1 MRINQ
6 LAPLAQSTQRTLTEY
21 EVFLPGVGKCKP
33 SLAPPH
39 KQQIK
44 ILFSRVT
51 ALLIVE
57 TGSRRSAAAALNVP
71 ASATAASFKRATRK
85 LCTGVRVS
93 VRRRELEVE
102 PVGFQRPHTL
112 SLFLRKWP

>member
-6 LAPLAQSTQRTLTEY
+6 LAPLAQSTQRALTEY

-44 ILFSRVT
+44 ILFKPGKGPAYRRDWKLEIGGRGAECPRLSNSNEYVHT
-51 ALLIVE
+51 IEV
-57 TGSRRSAAAALNVP
+57 GSFAHAQDG
-71 ASATAASFKRATRK
+71 
-85 LCTGVRVS
+85 C
-93 VRRRELEVE
+93 
-102 PVGFQRPHTL
+102 GF
-112 SLFLRKWP
+112 